1 MARRKRSNVKKD
13 YWLSPAG
20 LVLIQGWARDGLSM
34 DQIAKEV
41 GIARSTLFKWKDENK
56 MLSDALLINREI
68 ADRQVENALFKIAK
82 GYHYTEDKIA
92 PNGNKI
98 SNVKSYQGP
107 NVGAIKLWLANRKP
121 DTWREKQSLEVTGKV
136 DTRLN
141 DVSTEDLIAHFKSLE
156 ENNGSV
162 TDDEE

>member
-1 MARRKRSNVKKD
+1 MARRKRDSVKKE

-34 DQIAKEV
+34 DQIANEI
-41 GIARSTLFKWKDENK
+41 GIARSTLFKWKSDNR

-92 PNGNKI
+92 PSGAKI
-98 SNVKSYQGP
+98 SNVRSYQSP
-107 NVGAIKLWLANRKP
+107 NIGAIKLWLSNRKP
-121 DTWREKQSLEVTGKV
+121 DTWREKQSIEVNTPVDDRLKTTPTEKLIEYLESMEQEGESHEK
-136 DTRLN
+136 
-141 DVSTEDLIAHFKSLE
+141 K
-156 ENNGSV
+156 
-162 TDDEE
+162 